1 MTSRSMKAISN
12 NVRNRRLDLRMT
24 QKDLAEKC
32 GLSTN
37 YISRIERAE
46 VSPTVDTLEKLTKAL
61 KVDSSD
67 ILPF

>member
-1 MTSRSMKAISN
+1 MTSRSMKAIST
-12 NVRNRRLDLRMT
+12 NVRNRRLDLRLT

-46 VSPTVDTLEKLTKAL
+46 VSPTIDTLEKLTKAL
-61 KVDSSD
+61 KVESSD

>member
-1 MTSRSMKAISN
+1 MKAIST
-12 NVRNRRLDLRMT
+12 NVRNRRLDLRLT

-46 VSPTVDTLEKLTKAL
+46 VSPTIDTLEKLTKAL
-61 KVDSSD
+61 KVESSD

>member
-1 MTSRSMKAISN
+1 MTSRSMKAIST

-37 YISRIERAE
+37 YISRIERSE
-46 VSPTVDTLEKLTKAL
+46 VSPTIDTLEKLTKAL
-61 KVDSSD
+61 KVDSSE

>member
-1 MTSRSMKAISN
+1 MKAISN